1 MAKILHTVNIP
12 FVIPFILGDQISYFS
27 TKGYEIHIA
36 CSSGENLDFYKS
48 KWNFKLVNIV
58 VSRKISLFQDVIS
71 IFKLVLYIK
80 KNNIDIVVGHTPKGA
95 LISMIASF
103 ITRVSKRIYFRHGL
117 MFETSS
123 GFKKLIYMFIERT
136 TSYFS
141 TEIICVSNSVL
152 NQSIKLRLSSVEK
165 MKVINKGSCNG
176 IDAVKQFNR
185 GNLDVQ
191 KITSIKSQLNLKYND
206 FVVGYIGR
214 LARDK
219 GINELILA
227 WEIIKLKSKNVKLV
241 LCGPIDER
249 DPIEVNLFNKI
260 SKDETI
266 LLVGEI
272 LNPEY
277 YYELFSVFILPSYR
291 EGFPT
296 VVLEASSMELPVITT
311 NSTGCIDSII
321 DGETGIFTDISPN
334 AISDSILFYL
344 ENPSLIVSHGLNGRN
359 HILKNYQNI
368 EIWKQ
373 LEKIYEF

>member
-1 MAKILHTVNIP
+1 MPKILHTVNIP
-12 FVIPFILGDQISYFS
+12 FVIPFILGDQISYFTS
-27 TKGYEIHIA
+27 KGYEIHIA

-58 VSRKISLFQDVIS
+58 VSRKFSLFQDLIS
-71 IFKLVLYIK
+71 IFQLVLYIK
-80 KNNIDIVVGHTPKGA
+80 ENNIDIVVGHTPKGA
-95 LISMIASF
+95 FISMIASY

-123 GFKKLIYMFIERT
+123 GFKKLIYMFIEMT

-141 TEIICVSNSVL
+141 TEVICVSNSVL

-165 MKVINKGSCNG
+165 MTVINKGSCNG

-185 GNLDVQ
+185 GNLDPQ
-191 KITSIKSQLNLKYND
+191 KITSIKSQLNLKHND

-334 AISDSILFYL
+334 AISNSILFYL

-368 EIWKQ
+368 ETWKQ
-373 LEKIYEF
+373 LEKIYGF